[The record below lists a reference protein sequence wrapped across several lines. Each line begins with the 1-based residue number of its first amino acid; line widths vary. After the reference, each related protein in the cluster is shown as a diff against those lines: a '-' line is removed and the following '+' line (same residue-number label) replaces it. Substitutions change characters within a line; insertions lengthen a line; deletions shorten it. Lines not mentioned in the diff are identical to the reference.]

1 MMHASTLLCRPFGWG
16 GSPLCTHLLTTTTSL
31 SPKKI
36 RLSEQALVLS
46 ASEIKGTWMVR
57 PGTESEG
64 PNRQGQRQKTVT
76 TKAK

>member
-16 GSPLCTHLLTTTTSL
+16 GSPLCTHLLTATTSL

-36 RLSEQALVLS
+36 RLYKQALVLS
-46 ASEIKGTWMVR
+46 ASEIKGT
-57 PGTESEG
+57 ECEG
-64 PNRQGQRQKTVT
+64 PDRQGQHQKTVT